1 MENQRNN
8 NRKSK
13 GNFQQRQSG
22 SSSRPKKTYVR
33 KKPIEGMAEPTQ
45 QVKRRP
51 RRVVLERDVEVVV
64 VSNTIGNFYYS
75 HPRMTQS
82 IDLSHIG
89 DEDYVTVGDLR
100 TMMNTGRKN
109 LEGFSILLTEVLDDR
124 YTLEDLLVY
133 LGLDK
138 KYEDFF
144 NMTGRDV
151 ANVEDIKSFLVNT
164 SSRDFEKF
172 MEKCDPKLRAKIIES
187 AVTLFKLKEFGD
199 YNKMQV
205 IRGYV
210 SDDLFEDA
218 EATEVDDEIY
228 I

>member
-13 GNFQQRQSG
+13 GNFQPKPKA

-33 KKPIEGMAEPTQ
+33 KNPIQGMAEPTQ
-45 QVKRRP
+45 QKRRP
-51 RRVVLERDVEVVV
+51 RRVVIERDVEVVV

-75 HPRMTQS
+75 NPRMTQS

-89 DEDYVTVGDLR
+89 DEDYMTVGDLR

-109 LEGFSILLTEVLDDR
+109 LEGFNILLTEVLDPR
-124 YTLEDLLVY
+124 YTLEDLLIY

-144 NMTGRDV
+144 NMTGGDT
-151 ANVEDIKSFLVNT
+151 ANVEDIKAFLVNT
-164 SSRDFEKF
+164 SARDFEKF
-172 MEKCDPKLRAKIIES
+172 MKTCDPKLRAKIIES

-210 SDDLFEDA
+210 SEDLFEDA
-218 EATEVDDEIY
+218 ESTEVDDEIY